1 MDVTQSSPQKVG
13 LEFRDLPITDAKETN
28 NTGDDSNLTR
38 NYDEVEDGRN
48 LSVNM
53 ICSIADYGPVEENR
67 LKPT

>member
-1 MDVTQSSPQKVG
+1 MDVTQRSPQKVG

-48 LSVNM
+48 F
-53 ICSIADYGPVEENR
+53 IKC
-67 LKPT
+67 